1 MIPIFPIVPTIAST
15 IATTI
20 ASTLSSIATFISLYA
35 PTILR
40 TLETV
45 NQVMSIISVNTQIL
59 QPKESLE
66 DIGNRALQA
75 AESQNIQP
83 EQFNDYDDY
92 LNEIRQFQLDPNKTI
107 VYSSIDK
114 QIAGLGIVCQSIEHK
129 LNLPT
134 NSMGILA
141 TMIALNPQYF
151 TAERINHWLNTG
163 SDLSQIIKY
172 FNNDLGA
179 SDCLKTEQTLI
190 NLEKQNGSKSEFELE
205 TELEQAKADLQHSAQ
220 AHT

>member
-151 TAERINHWLNTG
+151 TAERINHLLHTGLDLN
-163 SDLSQIIKY
+163 QIIKY

-179 SDCLKTEQTLI
+179 SDCLKTEQALI
-190 NLEKQNGSKSEFELE
+190 NLEKQYGSKSEFELE

-220 AHT
+220 THT